1 MSDYAVSVKNISK
14 KFNLFHEKRDSIYES
29 AAGFFQKKR
38 HSEILQALDDV
49 SFNVKRGEIF
59 GIIGRNGD
67 GKTTLLRIISKIYS
81 PDSGSVD
88 VRGSIIPIL
97 AIGLGFHP
105 ELTAISNIY
114 QSSILLGFNKDE
126 ITKRIPEIIKFA
138 ELERFAD
145 TKVKNFSSGMQLR
158 LAFATSVLVDPDVLI
173 LDEVFAVGD
182 LNFQKKCFD
191 TIMSFKKRGKAII
204 FVSHDMTPIRN
215 FCDTVMFLK
224 EGKVGKIGSPEES
237 IAAYVDYLAKHPEIN
252 PKENLSNS
260 V

>member
-1 MSDYAVSVKNISK
+1 MSDYAISVKNVSK
-14 KFNLFHEKRDSIYES
+14 KFKLFHEKRDSIYES

-38 HSEILQALDDV
+38 HSEILQALDDI
-49 SFNVKRGEIF
+49 SFNVKHGEIF

-88 VRGSIIPIL
+88 VKGIVIPVL
-97 AIGLGFHP
+97 SIGLGFHP
-105 ELTAISNIY
+105 ELTAVTNIY
-114 QSSILLGFNKDE
+114 QSSILLGFKKEDKS
-126 ITKRIPEIIKFA
+126 KRIHEIIKFA

-158 LAFATSVLVDPDVLI
+158 LAFATSVLVDPDILI
-173 LDEVFAVGD
+173 VDEVLAVGD
-182 LNFQKKCFD
+182 VNFQKKCLD
-191 TIMSFKKRGKAII
+191 MIMSFKKRGKAII
-204 FVSHDMTPIRN
+204 FVSHSMTEVRK

-224 EGKVGKIGSPEES
+224 EGKVGKIGSPKVS
-237 IAAYVDYLAKHPEIN
+237 IAAYQDYLAKHPEIN

>member
-1 MSDYAVSVKNISK
+1 MSDYAISVKNVSK
-14 KFNLFHEKRDSIYES
+14 KFKLFHEKRDSIYES

-38 HSEILQALDDV
+38 HSEILQALDDI
-49 SFNVKRGEIF
+49 SFNVKHGEIF

-88 VRGSIIPIL
+88 VKGRVIPVL
-97 AIGLGFHP
+97 SIGLGFHP
-105 ELTAISNIY
+105 ELTAVTNIY
-114 QSSILLGFNKDE
+114 QSSILLGFKKED
-126 ITKRIPEIIKFA
+126 ISKRIHEIIKFA

-145 TKVKNFSSGMQLR
+145 TKIKNFSAGMQMR
-158 LAFATSVLVDPDVLI
+158 LAFATSVLVDPDILL
-173 LDEVFAVGD
+173 LDEVFAIGD

-204 FVSHDMTPIRN
+204 FVSHDMEPIKN

-237 IAAYVDYLAKHPEIN
+237 IAAFQDYLVEHPGIN
-252 PKENLSNS
+252 PKENISNS